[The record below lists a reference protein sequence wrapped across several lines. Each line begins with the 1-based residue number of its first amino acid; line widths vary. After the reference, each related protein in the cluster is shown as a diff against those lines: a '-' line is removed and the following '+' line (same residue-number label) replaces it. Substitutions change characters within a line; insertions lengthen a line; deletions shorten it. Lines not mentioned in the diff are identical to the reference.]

1 MFFKKIFLV
10 YLPKL
15 DKYYVVKAKDKA
27 SATVKVINAFRPNF
41 DIIQGYRFIKNIAT
55 IK

>member
-15 DKYYVVKAKDKA
+15 DKYYVIKAKNEA
-27 SATVKVINAFRPNF
+27 SAATKVINTFKPNF
-41 DIIQGYRFIKNIAT
+41 DVIQGYRFIKNIAV